1 MRKNTIR
8 IGVAGALA
16 AAAMLALAGCSGTA
30 TADPSASAGSDSKT
44 VTIYSADGLG
54 DWYKKQFAAFTA
66 KTGIAVQYVEAGS
79 GEVVSRALKEKSNPQ
94 ADVLVTLPPFIQ
106 QAQAKGLLQKTSADL
121 SAIPAKEKDA
131 HGEYVSLVENYASM
145 IRGTAASPKPDAWSD
160 LLDPSY
166 QGKIQYSTPGQAGDG
181 TAMLLLLEH
190 TMGQKAALHY
200 LGTLQKNNVGP
211 SSSTGALGPKV
222 SKGELVVANSD
233 LQMAEQSI
241 AADKSAYEVFFP
253 KGDDGKRATVA
264 LPYAMGLAAGAPDKA
279 NGDKLIA
286 FLLSKDVQQTIS
298 GDAFGFPVRS
308 DVTPSD
314 ANYQTL
320 KTALDGVELWQPDW
334 SSVLGSLDST
344 VSAYKSATGQ

>member
-1 MRKNTIR
+1 MRKTPIR
-8 IGVAGALA
+8 LGIAGALA
-16 AAAMLALAGCSGTA
+16 AAAVLAFSGCSGTA
-30 TADPSASAGSDSKT
+30 SADSSSGTGSKT

-54 DWYKKQFAAFTA
+54 DWYKKQFADFTA

-106 QAQAKGLLQKTSADL
+106 QAKSKGLLQKTSADL
-121 SAIPAKEKDA
+121 SAIPDAEKDSGGA
-131 HGEYVSLVENYASM
+131 YVSLVENYASM

-160 LLDPSY
+160 LLDASY
-166 QGKIQYSTPGQAGDG
+166 QGKVQYSTPGQAGDG

-190 TMGQKAALHY
+190 TMGQKAALDY
-200 LGTLQKNNVGP
+200 LGKLQKNNVGP

-222 SKGELVVANSD
+222 SKGELSVANSD

-264 LPYAMGLAAGAPDKA
+264 LPYVMGLAAGAPDKA
-279 NGDKLIA
+279 NGDKLIE
-286 FLLSKDVQQTIS
+286 FLLSKEVQQTVS
-298 GDAFGFPVRS
+298 GDAFGIPVRS
-308 DVTPSD
+308 DVTPTD
-314 ANYQTL
+314 DNYQTL
-320 KTALDGVELWQPDW
+320 KKALDGVEIWQPDW
-334 SSVLGSLDST
+334 TTVLGSLDDT
-344 VSAYKSATGQ
+344 VSAYKTATGQ